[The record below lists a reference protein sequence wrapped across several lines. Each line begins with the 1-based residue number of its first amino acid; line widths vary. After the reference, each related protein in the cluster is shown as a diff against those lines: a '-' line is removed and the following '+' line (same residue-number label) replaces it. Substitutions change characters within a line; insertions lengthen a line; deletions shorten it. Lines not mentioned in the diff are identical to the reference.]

1 MINSSSSQ
9 SNTFPKITA
18 AVIDMIF
25 QEELLA
31 NPELNEDDG
40 PIKKVSQIVQ
50 VVMRDACIPLTF
62 CLVLIGVSQDIRL
75 G

>member
-1 MINSSSSQ
+1 
-9 SNTFPKITA
+9 
-18 AVIDMIF
+18 MIF

>member
-1 MINSSSSQ
+1 MINASSSQ

-18 AVIDMIF
+18 AVIDMVF

-40 PIKKVSQIVQ
+40 PIKKVRQSVQIV
-50 VVMRDACIPLTF
+50 RRNPCIPLTF
-62 CLVLIGVSQDIRL
+62 
-75 G
+75 

>member
-1 MINSSSSQ
+1 MINASSSQ

-31 NPELNEDDG
+31 KPELNEEDG

-50 VVMRDACIPLTF
+50 Y
-62 CLVLIGVSQDIRL
+62 
-75 G
+75 